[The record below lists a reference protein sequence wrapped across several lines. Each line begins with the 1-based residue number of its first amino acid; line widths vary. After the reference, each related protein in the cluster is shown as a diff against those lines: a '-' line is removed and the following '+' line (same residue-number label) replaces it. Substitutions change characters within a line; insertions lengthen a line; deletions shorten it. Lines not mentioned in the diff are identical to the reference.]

1 MSRRAP
7 QARTRAAAGRAR
19 SYGSKRGRPA
29 SPPADSWISDCSTC
43 SAVRGASAR
52 LRDAGISLRAE
63 TRDAALE
70 DVARL
75 QEAGLRGVFDQPR
88 DTEDHV
94 RRALVLHGLAVQFQD
109 DLQLLRIRNEG

>member
-75 QEAGLRGVFDQPR
+75 QEALVMHAVAGRRTGADHVARLQQAGLRGDRKSTRLNSSHTV
-88 DTEDHV
+88 
-94 RRALVLHGLAVQFQD
+94 
-109 DLQLLRIRNEG
+109 I